1 MCFQVEGSLWRLPQ
15 STVSTDSHFLEDDR
29 FTKQTKKIILRPRHL
44 TTSCSVFHLHSFSRE
59 TPSRFRKELVKS
71 VEHDG
76 VVEKDGLNQI
86 LINIGRQDRLLS
98 DEEYQLLCKE
108 AGDNTG
114 TLSTSNMMKLF

>member
-1 MCFQVEGSLWRLPQ
+1 MRNTAKYSKYCYC
-15 STVSTDSHFLEDDR
+15 HFLEDDW
-29 FTKQTKKIILRPRHL
+29 FAKQTKKIIFCDLVISHL
-44 TTSCSVFHLHSFSRE
+44 TTSCSVFHFHSFSRE

-98 DEEYQLLCKE
+98 DEEYQMLCKE
-108 AGDNTG
+108 AGDAG